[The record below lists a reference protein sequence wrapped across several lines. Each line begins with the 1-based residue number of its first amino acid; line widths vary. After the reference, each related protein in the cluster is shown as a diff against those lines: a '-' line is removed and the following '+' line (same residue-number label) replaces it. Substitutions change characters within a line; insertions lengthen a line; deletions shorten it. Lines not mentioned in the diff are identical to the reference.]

1 MEREHAIHPSRAR
14 IPLFPLPDV
23 VFFPRTYLPLHVFE
37 HRYRQM
43 VRDILDRHGRM
54 AIALL
59 KPGWRENYE
68 GNPTIHPIVTVGH
81 IQQYEPLDDGRYDV
95 LLYGE
100 YRALVL
106 REYVSKPYREVVVE
120 PIPEKPVD
128 GRDGVELERSVLL
141 ALYDELLHVTGA
153 QNTRSRLQAAELS
166 FETLVNAVPS
176 LLRIPAGERQ
186 RLLELDDLI
195 ERGRETRK
203 LLAEAIR
210 KASAP

>member
-1 MEREHAIHPSRAR
+1 
-14 IPLFPLPDV
+14 
-23 VFFPRTYLPLHVFE
+23 
-37 HRYRQM
+37 
-43 VRDILDRHGRM
+43 
-54 AIALL
+54 
-59 KPGWRENYE
+59 
-68 GNPTIHPIVTVGH
+68 VTVGH
-81 IQQYEPLDDGRYDV
+81 IQQYDPLDDGRYDV